1 MKKIIIDIVFILII
15 ISIFNLIISNQLE
28 KNILDYKEYVVRSGD
43 TIWSIAMDLVD
54 NNRKIYI
61 KSIINDIKTLNSLN
75 DVLIYEGQEILLP
88 VIFFIII

>member
-54 NNRKIYI
+54 NNRKIDI

-88 VIFFIII
+88 VY

>member
-15 ISIFNLIISNQLE
+15 IRIFNLIISNQFE
-28 KNILDYKEYVVRSGD
+28 KNTLDYKEYVVRSGD

-88 VIFFIII
+88 VY

>member
-15 ISIFNLIISNQLE
+15 ISIFNLIISNQFE
-28 KNILDYKEYVVRSGD
+28 KNTLDYKEYVVRSGD

-88 VIFFIII
+88 VY

>member
-43 TIWSIAMDLVD
+43 TIWSIAMDFGD

-88 VIFFIII
+88 VY

>member
-1 MKKIIIDIVFILII
+1 MKKIKIIMDIVFILII
-15 ISIFNLIISNQLE
+15 ISIFNLIISNQFE
-28 KNILDYKEYVVRSGD
+28 KNTLDYKEYVVRSGD

-88 VIFFIII
+88 VY

>member
-28 KNILDYKEYVVRSGD
+28 KNILDYKEYVVKYGD
-43 TIWSIAMDLVD
+43 TIWSIEMDLVD

-88 VIFFIII
+88 VY

>member
-1 MKKIIIDIVFILII
+1 MKKIKIIMDIVFILII

-88 VIFFIII
+88 VY